1 VSSVTD
7 ECRKT
12 WRELG
17 VRRAVI
23 EELTAEL
30 GADLADAEADG
41 ISAEAFV
48 GHDAKALARQW
59 ATERGLARARLRVP
73 LTAVVAVLG
82 AIPGA
87 SFGLFAAYGLS
98 NSALSV
104 PQFTT
109 WMILIFYSLAGGFAA
124 VGTILAVR
132 TVLSW
137 QADLAL
143 KQTTQLFVWTTLPV
157 MGLAVIAAMSF
168 ANYREYA
175 SDRVTLIGDAAVPA
189 LVYGVLLGV
198 VRAFAVLQS
207 RGDSDGG
214 YEATPLVSSVSR

>member
-1 VSSVTD
+1 MSSVTD

-12 WRELG
+12 WRQLG

-23 EELTAEL
+23 DELTGEL
-30 GADLADAEADG
+30 EADLADAEADG
-41 ISAEAFV
+41 ISADAFV
-48 GHDAKALARQW
+48 GHDARALARQW
-59 ATERGLARARLRVP
+59 ATERGLARARLGVVT
-73 LTAVVAVLG
+73 TAVVAVLG

-98 NSALSV
+98 SNGL
-104 PQFTT
+104 PIPDLTT
-109 WMILIFYSLAGGFAA
+109 WVILIFYSLAGGFAA
-124 VGTILAVR
+124 VGTILSVR

-168 ANYREYA
+168 ANYREYG

-189 LVYGVLLGV
+189 LVYGVLLGA

-214 YEATPLVSSVSR
+214 YEATPLASSVLP